1 MIAGARA
8 LLLATL
14 ALLPAVLI
22 GDLIALQLTV
32 GEVGEIG
39 GTGAVDVARGAVV
52 VERVR
57 LLDGTTIVSRWFNRV
72 EVRLRVENYLDEGY
86 YEVHVRVVIGAA
98 VIHSSTHT
106 VYLTTAATTL
116 TINLGTRYLQGT
128 VMEVHVHAKR
138 VG

>member
-1 MIAGARA
+1 LIAGARA

-32 GEVGEIG
+32 GEVGEVG

-52 VERVR
+52 VRRVR
-57 LLDGTTIVSRWFNRV
+57 LLDGASLASRQFDRV
-72 EVRLRVENYLDEGY
+72 EVSLRVESSLDEGY
-86 YEVHVRVVIGAA
+86 YEVHVRVLIGPTE
-98 VIHSSTHT
+98 VHSSTHT

-116 TINLGTRYLQGT
+116 TINLGTRYVQGT
-128 VMEVHVHAKR
+128 VVEVHVHAKR